1 MAISFPTSPSA
12 NDTFTVGTKTW
23 IYNGYA
29 WDIQVSSVVPGFNQA
44 NAAFDKANSA
54 NVLAFNTGIGA
65 NAWANSIGT
74 AGNNY
79 TISVGAASNT
89 WANSI
94 IGPSANS
101 WANTKLSNTS
111 GVWFGGNLNISQDL
125 YIGNNITNVTSLIF
139 NTGTN
144 RTPIV
149 AGELTWSQDDDTLHF
164 NSDTPGSAV
173 IHIGQDLVYL
183 VKNQTGSTIYKG
195 NVCMFAGT
203 VGASGRLLIQKAIA
217 NNAYPSKYVMG
228 VAATNISNGDDGIV
242 IAQGKVRGIDT
253 SMFSQGDILYLSS
266 TNIGGYSNVMPTAP
280 NNKVTMAAVIYKDS
294 SVGSIMVRPTLGSKL
309 NEDEY
314 VEINGIA
321 NGDML
326 MYVSANGRFENK
338 PQSDINAGRL
348 DGYDTSSSNVANTVV
363 VRDQWG
369 NFAAGNVLV
378 NTANTNFISFTGIA
392 DPGQI
397 EGRVWYDATTDHALN
412 YYTDITGVSVAM
424 GRQQVLRVRN
434 ATANTYTVGQVVYA
448 SGGSVSKVPD
458 IDLAIAND
466 LTKSQVLGVIFG
478 SNIGPNSFGYVM
490 AHGTYVHG
498 DTTAYG
504 VEGTRLY
511 LSPTTA
517 GALQNTMPSAPSHP
531 VQVGVVTYQ
540 NAAQGTILISS
551 IQRLTGLNLAN
562 GSIGFLVDGTQGR
575 VSDDQANLRY
585 DTGNTTLWVNRVN
598 TGILYVDGINVQPAF
613 AAVNNYTISV
623 GAASNTWANTLST
636 SDRAIANAAANSSN
650 AYTVTVGA
658 AANNYGNNTFYAKT
672 GGTISGDV
680 VITGNITI
688 SGTQTFANTQ
698 TLLIGDNILTLNA
711 DLPLSVAP
719 TENAGIEVNRGN
731 KSSNAQLI
739 WIETANAWG
748 FTSNSQNAITTYIAS
763 NTLVETYAVAGNN
776 YTNQVGAASNTWA
789 NNVGT
794 AGNNYTNQVGA
805 AANTWANTLSTT
817 DRAIANS
824 AANSSNAYIITV
836 GAASN
841 TWANTIATAGN
852 NYISSTIYP
861 AINAARVNV
870 SSTAPA
876 SPSQGSLWWHKD
888 YGRLFVYYTDEDATS
903 QWVDSTIGIGNPVIT
918 DDFVSGNTNNTFY
931 LTFIAN
937 TSGTMQTAF
946 VSSGKLTFNSNTGIL
961 SATEFNSLSDL
972 NRKTNIAPIQDA
984 IDKITKLDG
993 VTFNWKDNGK
1003 PSAGIIAQQL
1013 QEVMPEL
1020 VSSDMSVNYSGI
1032 IGLLVECIKEL
1043 NNKLPK

>member
-1 MAISFPTSPSA
+1 MANTVIALKKSATPTAAPVSLANGEIAINYADGIIYYKAANGSIASISSGTASFGTVNAAGTLILADMVNDVLDIRSGNNIEISGDAINDRITITA
-12 NDTFTVGTKTW
+12 NL
-23 IYNGYA
+23 A
-29 WDIQVSSVVPGFNQA
+29 P
-44 NAAFDKANSA
+44 AFDKANSA

-111 GVWFGGNLNISQDL
+111 GVWFDGNLNISQDL

-149 AGELTWSQDDDTLHF
+149 AGELTWSQDDSTLHF

-217 NNAYPSKYVMG
+217 NNAYPSKYVIG

-242 IAQGKVRGIDT
+242 IGQGKVRGIDT

-266 TNIGGYSNVMPTAP
+266 TNPGAYSNVMPTAP

-309 NEDEY
+309 NEDELA
-314 VEINGIA
+314 ELNGLA
-321 NGDML
+321 DGDL
-326 MYVSANGRFENK
+326 LRYKSANGRFENFNENSTG
-338 PQSDINAGRL
+338 PAINA
-348 DGYDTSSSNVANTVV
+348 VAA
-363 VRDQWG
+363 
-369 NFAAGNVLV
+369 FAKANAANVL
-378 NTANTNFISFTGIA
+378 AF
-392 DPGQI
+392 
-397 EGRVWYDATTDHALN
+397 
-412 YYTDITGVSVAM
+412 
-424 GRQQVLRVRN
+424 
-434 ATANTYTVGQVVYA
+434 
-448 SGGSVSKVPD
+448 
-458 IDLAIAND
+458 
-466 LTKSQVLGVIFG
+466 
-478 SNIGPNSFGYVM
+478 
-490 AHGTYVHG
+490 
-498 DTTAYG
+498 
-504 VEGTRLY
+504 
-511 LSPTTA
+511 
-517 GALQNTMPSAPSHP
+517 
-531 VQVGVVTYQ
+531 
-540 NAAQGTILISS
+540 
-551 IQRLTGLNLAN
+551 
-562 GSIGFLVDGTQGR
+562 
-575 VSDDQANLRY
+575 
-585 DTGNTTLWVNRVN
+585 N
-598 TGILYVDGINVQPAF
+598 TGIGANAW
-613 AAVNNYTISV
+613 ANAVGTAGNNYTNTVGVAGNNYTIQV
-623 GAASNTWANTLST
+623 GAASNTWANNVGTAGNNYTNAVGTAGNNYTNAVGVAGNNYSVSIGAASNT
-636 SDRAIANAAANSSN
+636 WANNVGTAGNNYTNSVGVAGNNYTN
-650 AYTVTVGA
+650 AVGA

-776 YTNQVGAASNTWA
+776 YTILVGAASNTWA
-789 NNVGT
+789 N
-794 AGNNYTNQVGA
+794 
-805 AANTWANTLSTT
+805 TLSTA
-817 DRAIANS
+817 DRAIANA